1 MPIGHV
7 GWHGRNVIRLKLPCS
22 LMSWWL
28 CHHMKRQERTE
39 TIYIYRNIVE
49 SNQELNKVLPSDWK
63 KKRNSLNHKQAQIA
77 QAKMKKNNCE
87 FQIPKVVL
95 YAQLYPD
102 DISHCIISWYPNA
115 PCRARTEAHC
125 EALRLQPSNV
135 GPPVDSQVGGP
146 ITPITMVCDAYDYS
160 S

>member
-1 MPIGHV
+1 LNKKKV
-7 GWHGRNVIRLKLPCS
+7 LSTTSKRKLPGQ
-22 LMSWWL
+22 
-28 CHHMKRQERTE
+28 K
-39 TIYIYRNIVE
+39 
-49 SNQELNKVLPSDWK
+49 WK
-63 KKRNSLNHKQAQIA
+63 K
-77 QAKMKKNNCE
+77 NCE

-102 DISHCIISWYPNA
+102 HISHCVISWYPNA

-135 GPPVDSQVGGP
+135 GPPGDSQIGGP
-146 ITPITMVCDAYDYS
+146 IPPITMVCDAYDYS